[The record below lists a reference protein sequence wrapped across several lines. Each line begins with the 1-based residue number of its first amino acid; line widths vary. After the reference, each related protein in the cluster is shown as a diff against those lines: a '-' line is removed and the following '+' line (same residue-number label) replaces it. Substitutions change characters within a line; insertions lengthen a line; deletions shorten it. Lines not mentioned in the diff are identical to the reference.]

1 MELIETVLCYCFG
14 LTNIFLIL
22 YLMIYLSQKRNSYPY
37 SKSSPLCGLLFIA
50 CIFLHQFLYFIMS
63 WAVYRDDLNLQKL
76 LKTINSINTHCL
88 FIIPIVFRMNIL
100 HNLTKYNFYHLTYQS
115 QSPKFSQIDSDIYFN
130 TRLNHPNQDLIAFL
144 YGGLCFITA
153 NIFLSFLLSYKI
165 TRCFLYNSSSFS
177 TDIFTDIECNPGY
190 RYQHV
195 LYNLLKNG
203 AFFGELFYFLN
214 KLCSLWKY
222 PIQKDLI
229 YVRFEMLINFTWFYF
244 HNIYHWYAQFDGK
257 ISFFGMFLFND
268 VIDFTFVILHLFLVQ
283 IRKNL
288 RYKTKSKAQ
297 YLVPNKPPYVM
308 IINKFSKFMRN
319 YFCFT
324 YFKKYILETSKD
336 RKILHLLDFW
346 VDYYLYK
353 LHLKKPN
360 ILKKTDL
367 IIHAYYL
374 YCNYFKRDKI
384 NESSYNC
391 LDIPIDHLDLI
402 EKASQKGF
410 CMARTEL
417 DKIYDEAFGYIN
429 NKLYN
434 IYCNML
440 SSKSEQRQLTSI
452 FLHTEF
458 DEVKEGVINES
469 ESYV

>member
-1 MELIETVLCYCFG
+1 
-14 LTNIFLIL
+14 
-22 YLMIYLSQKRNSYPY
+22 
-37 SKSSPLCGLLFIA
+37 
-50 CIFLHQFLYFIMS
+50 
-63 WAVYRDDLNLQKL
+63 
-76 LKTINSINTHCL
+76 
-88 FIIPIVFRMNIL
+88 
-100 HNLTKYNFYHLTYQS
+100 
-115 QSPKFSQIDSDIYFN
+115 
-130 TRLNHPNQDLIAFL
+130 
-144 YGGLCFITA
+144 
-153 NIFLSFLLSYKI
+153 
-165 TRCFLYNSSSFS
+165 
-177 TDIFTDIECNPGY
+177 
-190 RYQHV
+190 
-195 LYNLLKNG
+195 
-203 AFFGELFYFLN
+203 
-214 KLCSLWKY
+214 
-222 PIQKDLI
+222 
-229 YVRFEMLINFTWFYF
+229 
-244 HNIYHWYAQFDGK
+244 
-257 ISFFGMFLFND
+257 
-268 VIDFTFVILHLFLVQ
+268 
-283 IRKNL
+283 
-288 RYKTKSKAQ
+288 
-297 YLVPNKPPYVM
+297 
-308 IINKFSKFMRN
+308 MRN

-452 FLHTEF
+452 F
-458 DEVKEGVINES
+458 
-469 ESYV
+469 